1 MARRPQLLTLFVS
14 LNLFF
19 NCNGIS
25 PTVSSKKLASETCGR
40 QAMTSG
46 NKISGPTGGV
56 TFRYENCTL
65 NRSGIGKH
73 AIDGVKNVSFSQGAC
88 EEQVA
93 VTVHWTPS
101 PLGIEHVRS
110 FRVIIEEKQL
120 EGKQCQYLILKDPRQ
135 LNYTFRSAKMDSQP
149 FFNLK
154 FETDYMV
161 MIVPYPSSKN
171 ESNYPP
177 FFFKTKTC
185 EMLLQSDNL
194 ACKPFWK
201 PKSLNISQQGPNLH
215 VRFDQAPLS
224 FGFSLYYL
232 QYKMSAGGSY
242 KQKACRPAYSTA
254 FTTCVLPDVTPGY
267 YTIELA
273 DNNNTTRKSA
283 HYNVNQVHSLW
294 AGPIRAVAIT
304 APLVILSAFATLFTV
319 MCRKK
324 QQENIYSQ
332 LDEESS
338 ESSPQTSA
346 LHVERPW
353 PRPKVFICYSSEDGP
368 KHSTVIQHFAYF
380 LQDLCGCEVAL
391 DLWEHL
397 EICKEGQMEWLSRQI
412 SEAHFIITVCSKG
425 MKYCVEK
432 RRNRQGSGA
441 GRQLFVVA
449 VSLIAEKLRQARQS
463 SQDLAPFLA
472 VYFDYSRES
481 DIPAVLDLAT
491 KYKLMEQL
499 PQLYSRLHS
508 QHPSLPERE
517 PQPCI
522 SKRNYFRS
530 QAGRALYLAIC
541 NMHQLIEQQ
550 PDWFEKQLMPAPPP
564 APPAS
569 ALLQERFDSGLGLNE
584 VLVRQPAE
592 SPYPLVQRLG
602 ARGEIESPGPQDGC
616 TVLRPL
622 LHAPESGGPS
632 DMPRDSGIYDSSS
645 VPSSSLSIP
654 LMEGLSTDQA
664 DTSSITGSVSSS
676 SGLGDEEPPVLSST
690 VPSVCKAELHH
701 SHLQSEGLQSVAPL

>member
-1 MARRPQLLTLFVS
+1 MLILRGHLLR
-14 LNLFF
+14 
-19 NCNGIS
+19 GH
-25 PTVSSKKLASETCGR
+25 LASEY
-40 QAMTSG
+40 
-46 NKISGPTGGV
+46 
-56 TFRYENCTL
+56 FFL
-65 NRSGIGKH
+65 NVCPQNAEKCIKPPS
-73 AIDGVKNVSFSQGAC
+73 C
-88 EEQVA
+88 CVA
-93 VTVHWTPS
+93 
-101 PLGIEHVRS
+101 GIEHVRS

-135 LNYTFRSAKMDSQP
+135 LNYTFRSTKMDSQP
-149 FFNLK
+149 FLNLK

-177 FFFKTKTC
+177 FFFKTKI
-185 EMLLQSDNL
+185 
-194 ACKPFWK
+194 WK

-215 VRFDQAPLS
+215 VRFDQAPFS

-232 QYKMSAGGSY
+232 QYRTSAGGSY

-254 FTTCVLPDVTPGY
+254 FTTCVLQDVTPGY

-283 HYNVNQVHSLW
+283 HYSVNQVHSLW

-304 APLVILSAFATLFTV
+304 APLVIMSAFATLFTV

-324 QQENIYSQ
+324 QQGVLLFVLSQ
-332 LDEESS
+332 
-338 ESSPQTSA
+338 P
-346 LHVERPW
+346 
-353 PRPKVFICYSSEDGP
+353 
-368 KHSTVIQHFAYF
+368 
-380 LQDLCGCEVAL
+380 VAL

-432 RRNRQGSGA
+432 RRSRRGAGVGA

-449 VSLIAEKLRQARQS
+449 VSLIAEKMRQARQS

-508 QHPSLPERE
+508 QNPSLPERE
-517 PQPCI
+517 PQPCV

-564 APPAS
+564 APPAYS
-569 ALLQERFDSGLGLNE
+569 LLQERFDSGLGLNE

-602 ARGEIESPGPQDGC
+602 ARGELESTGPQDGC

-676 SGLGDEEPPVLSST
+676 SGLGKRAGFSRYSTLQIGWLSTKYTCVPSLATSIHPPVSQRGPPRGT
-690 VPSVCKAELHH
+690 REMGLH
-701 SHLQSEGLQSVAPL
+701 SKVAPHWCRKGVPWSRVSQSSSWRTPMSACFHSNSA